1 MSTAHQ
7 LQFHKTAKELT
18 KFLLLSNCD
27 EDTQFAVVQP
37 AVLVEKVKLL
47 LLVLIVELVAANALI
62 VLDPTANYF
71 LQEPWVLEGKAGRK
85 ELAIPCC
92 ITLCHYVSI

>member
-7 LQFHKTAKELT
+7 LQFHKTVKELT

-71 LQEPWVLEGKAGRK
+71 QWVPQALAKKVEKK